1 MNVEQFQNL
10 IIGSGV
16 VREEL
21 VSVHFSCKQ
30 RTDTN
35 CRFRVV
41 SRGFFGVLVGF
52 LSSDRG
58 GTRTLDQ
65 RINMPHRLSPTIVS
79 SIGRDHSRRAQ
90 DST

>member
-1 MNVEQFQNL
+1 MSLDKWNQHDFNQVTGRETLAQICFRRAVMNVEQFQNL

-41 SRGFFGVLVGF
+41 FRGFF
-52 LSSDRG
+52 RG
-58 GTRTLDQ
+58 PGWF
-65 RINMPHRLSPTIVS
+65 SV
-79 SIGRDHSRRAQ
+79 
-90 DST
+90 